1 MAFIEQRLMDCVSYG
16 TRGGPTWLTRKV
28 QLRSGIVR
36 RNAMRS
42 RPVYRYNVI
51 YKNVLQA
58 DHSLIVD
65 AFNAC
70 MGGVHGFRLKDP
82 ADYQADAVELDT
94 VGTGAPQVLQLRK
107 LYTWGP
113 QTVVR
118 PIKKPVD
125 GTVKLTANLAPIS
138 SVTDPTTGLVTF
150 TAPAGHVVRW
160 SGEFDVPVM
169 FEDDELSFSIEDRSG
184 GEEGYFL
191 TANVG
196 LLEDLSA

>member
-1 MAFIEQRLMDCVSYG
+1 MAFIEKRLLECVAYG

-28 QLRSGIVR
+28 PLRSGIIR

-42 RPVYRYNVI
+42 RPTYRYNVI
-51 YKNVLQA
+51 YRNLLPESHEPVIQA
-58 DHSLIVD
+58 Y
-65 AFNAC
+65 NAC
-70 MGGVHGFRLKDP
+70 MGGLHGFRLKDP
-82 ADYQADAVELDT
+82 ADYQADAVELSS

-118 PIKKPVD
+118 PIVKPVD
-125 GTVKLTANLAPIS
+125 GTVELTANLAPIS

-169 FEDDELSFSIEDRSG
+169 FEDDELSFSIEDRG
-184 GEEGYFL
+184 VDGLFL
-191 TANVG
+191 TTDIG